1 MEGGEVADGPQSLH
15 SLRSWY
21 FSLNSCFSSCQSVI
35 NWRTSLNKEVCWKKL
50 KLKQNDLSFFSVLY
64 IKSPYSI
71 EMNWQHINKNV
82 YDEKGQ
88 GKSIRMTQEKSNNK
102 KTEEMEKP
110 ETETLRVAWN
120 LHITT
125 SALVITFCNG
135 STTLQKK
142 KQFLFSSEFR
152 QRVYLIT
159 VSNGVTPHLQHK
171 MSNERLVSNGNVN
184 SSLPQTT
191 QIWWFKVVVL

>member
-1 MEGGEVADGPQSLH
+1 
-15 SLRSWY
+15 
-21 FSLNSCFSSCQSVI
+21 
-35 NWRTSLNKEVCWKKL
+35 
-50 KLKQNDLSFFSVLY
+50 
-64 IKSPYSI
+64 
-71 EMNWQHINKNV
+71 MNWQHINKNV

-142 KQFLFSSEFR
+142 KTIFVFFGISPEGIFN
-152 QRVYLIT
+152 Y
-159 VSNGVTPHLQHK
+159 
-171 MSNERLVSNGNVN
+171 RL
-184 SSLPQTT
+184 
-191 QIWWFKVVVL
+191 

>member
-50 KLKQNDLSFFSVLY
+50 KLKQNELSFFSVLY
-64 IKSPYSI
+64 VWSPYSI

-82 YDEKGQ
+82 YDEKWQ

-142 KQFLFSSEFR
+142 NNFCFLRNFAR
-152 QRVYLIT
+152 GYI
-159 VSNGVTPHLQHK
+159 
-171 MSNERLVSNGNVN
+171 
-184 SSLPQTT
+184 
-191 QIWWFKVVVL
+191 